1 MNQKN
6 MKTLRRLAG
15 NRAFSL
21 VRLTT
26 AVALISTAAAMAD
39 QSPSCTES
47 DTLSRRVEFA
57 DLGRASHL
65 LGHPDAWA
73 RQLSVF
79 DIGIRLRT
87 TQPTSLQDFLAFTAD
102 AGTGW
107 AAQEQAALRPLVDE
121 LSNAMSGLNLHV
133 PNVELV
139 QTTGQHE
146 FMFAYTRERAIMLPQ
161 RFIPYVMTNPRGA
174 YFLLA
179 HEMFHILSRADPRL
193 RDDLFALLGF
203 RMVRRFE
210 YPVELEER
218 RFSNPDAFEYQHS
231 VTVQTA
237 SGSAD
242 VLPILQSLL
251 PLEEAILLP
260 NFVRSD
266 ALDIVLLS
274 VDDTGQVL
282 RDGNGNL
289 ITYNFGNTNWVPLM
303 QRNTSY
309 IIDPE
314 EALADNFATLMEWRS
329 TGVLPVD
336 NPAGDP
342 INDVNLLVA
351 IQEVLASGCRN

>member
-1 MNQKN
+1 
-6 MKTLRRLAG
+6 
-15 NRAFSL
+15 
-21 VRLTT
+21 
-26 AVALISTAAAMAD
+26 
-39 QSPSCTES
+39 
-47 DTLSRRVEFA
+47 
-57 DLGRASHL
+57 
-65 LGHPDAWA
+65 
-73 RQLSVF
+73 
-79 DIGIRLRT
+79 
-87 TQPTSLQDFLAFTAD
+87 
-102 AGTGW
+102 
-107 AAQEQAALRPLVDE
+107 
-121 LSNAMSGLNLHV
+121 
-133 PNVELV
+133 
-139 QTTGQHE
+139 
-146 FMFAYTRERAIMLPQ
+146 
-161 RFIPYVMTNPRGA
+161 
-174 YFLLA
+174 
-179 HEMFHILSRADPRL
+179 MFHILSRADPRL
-193 RDDLFALLGF
+193 RDDLYALLGF

-309 IIDPE
+309 IIHPE

-342 INDVNLLVA
+342 INDVDLLVA
-351 IQEVLASGCRN
+351 IQEILASGCRN